1 MKTRR
6 LLFFFLAILVG
17 VVAGLAFGWMMMP
30 PAAPSDAPISSLRE
44 DFKTDLV
51 LMVAEEFQ
59 TALDPMQALNQLD
72 ELDDGD
78 PITLL
83 GASIQ
88 YAQTID
94 YPEADLKLM
103 RDLLNN
109 IDAEVYLQW
118 NATKVP

>member
-17 VVAGLAFGWMMMP
+17 VGAGLAFGWMLMP